1 MEKQAEIEMLKDFS
15 NANATSGF
23 ENEFVDL
30 FSKTVKDYAD
40 VEVDGML
47 NVYASK
53 KENTGKR
60 PVIQLDAHSDAVGF
74 LTQAIRP
81 NGLIK
86 FVTLG
91 GWNNVILPGL
101 KVKVRSRA
109 GEYIPGV
116 IALKPPHFMSE
127 AERNSVPKVADL
139 SIDVGSSSREETIK
153 DYEIDTGCP
162 IFVDAGPARADFPL
176 GKLPGLT
183 VLSPN
188 ETETAIFT
196 GIKPETEADC
206 IAAAR
211 KLAAMSSAAYI
222 VIKLGG
228 RGAFVWDT
236 AAARGEAIASY
247 KVDVV
252 DTTAAGD
259 AFTAALTLEY
269 LRSGDI
275 CRAIRYGNA
284 VGSITVSRAGASTSI
299 PSADEVD
306 AFIAERKIAL

>member
-1 MEKQAEIEMLKDFS
+1 MEKKAEIEMLKAFS

-109 GEYIPGV
+109 GEYISGV

-127 AERNSVPKVADL
+127 AERSSVPKVADL

-153 DYEIDTGCP
+153 DYQIDTGCP
-162 IFVDAGPARADFPL
+162 IFVDAECQ
-176 GKLPGLT
+176 KKEKT
-183 VLSPN
+183 VFHGIPESPKQGQN
-188 ETETAIFT
+188 LCKVCINT
-196 GIKPETEADC
+196 GIFEN
-206 IAAAR
+206 
-211 KLAAMSSAAYI
+211 
-222 VIKLGG
+222 
-228 RGAFVWDT
+228 
-236 AAARGEAIASY
+236 
-247 KVDVV
+247 
-252 DTTAAGD
+252 
-259 AFTAALTLEY
+259 LE
-269 LRSGDI
+269 
-275 CRAIRYGNA
+275 N
-284 VGSITVSRAGASTSI
+284 
-299 PSADEVD
+299 
-306 AFIAERKIAL
+306 